1 MRTGRGQAGDLAP
14 DRPHDGDPPDLV
26 LLMPSSGELRSDAWV
41 REAVALASSVAPDG
55 LVVLGGTPSRSLRRA
70 LASHGIEPAAELLH
84 VPDLPR
90 SRYVVILGGAI
101 SDRAMRRLIPLSAP
115 KRLAL
120 RGLLRAGWKR
130 APLSVSTVLRRAG
143 ARPLVEWLVD
153 PSSSPGSPAVIARSW
168 RNDGAVVARLL
179 GRDDEP
185 GVVAKVGG
193 GAAREAVG
201 LVEVARGACTP
212 SVEVPRLIESR
223 RLGGHPAVIATGLAG
238 SPAAQELRGSRRH
251 ARDVL
256 AAISSWL
263 AAWNASTA
271 SPRSF
276 EHTDA
281 DRHLL
286 QRADRLAPLLDGGDE
301 YVQRL
306 RRQCER
312 CHGERIPFVAA
323 HNDLT
328 AANLLLSPG
337 GSLGIVDWEES
348 ETSTLPLGDIVYA
361 AADLAAA
368 LDGYRD
374 RPSAFKECFAGESSF
389 AKECRAAIRRG
400 IERLE
405 VSPLVAEICFHACW
419 LMHADNERRR
429 SSGGAPAERP
439 FLEILRAVVAG
450 EVDDR
455 P

>member
-1 MRTGRGQAGDLAP
+1 M
-14 DRPHDGDPPDLV
+14 
-26 LLMPSSGELRSDAWV
+26 
-41 REAVALASSVAPDG
+41 
-55 LVVLGGTPSRSLRRA
+55 
-70 LASHGIEPAAELLH
+70 
-84 VPDLPR
+84 
-90 SRYVVILGGAI
+90 
-101 SDRAMRRLIPLSAP
+101 SDRAIRRLIPLSVP
-115 KRLAL
+115 KQLAV

-143 ARPLVEWLVD
+143 ARPLLEWLVH
-153 PSSSPGSPAVIARSW
+153 PSSSVGSRAVIARSW
-168 RNDGAVVARLL
+168 RDDGAVVARLL

-223 RLGGHPAVIATGLAG
+223 RLGGRPAVVATGLSG
-238 SPAAQELRGSRRH
+238 SPAEQELRGSRRH
-251 ARDVL
+251 ARELL

-263 AAWNASTA
+263 VAWNVSTV

-286 QRADRLAPLLDGGDE
+286 QRADRLAPLLEGGDQ

-306 RRQCER
+306 RRQCEL
-312 CHGERIPFVAA
+312 CHGERMPFVAA

-337 GSLGIVDWEES
+337 GRLGIVDWEES
-348 ETSTLPLGDIVYA
+348 ETSTLPLGDITYA

-368 LDGYRD
+368 VDGYRD
-374 RPSAFKECFAGESSF
+374 RPRAFKECFAGGSSF
-389 AKECRAAIRRG
+389 AKECRAAVHRG
-400 IERLE
+400 IEQLE
-405 VSPLVAEICFHACW
+405 ISPQLAEICFHACW

-429 SSGGAPAERP
+429 ASGGTPAERP
-439 FLEILRAVVAG
+439 FLEILRAVAAG
-450 EVDDR
+450 EADDR